1 VPVELLRVERI
12 DSWDSNASSHN
23 VWLVRGWTVEE
34 EPRLLTVRTLNAWNA
49 SLCKQSMD
57 TKQLVWIGWKAGR
70 YGARDMVTAK
80 LDDTKFQH
88 DEASQ

>member
-1 VPVELLRVERI
+1 
-12 DSWDSNASSHN
+12 
-23 VWLVRGWTVEE
+23 LVRGWTVEE

-49 SLCKQSMD
+49 SLCKQAMGL
-57 TKQLVWIGWKAGR
+57 KQLVWIGWKAGR

-88 DEASQ
+88 DEANQ